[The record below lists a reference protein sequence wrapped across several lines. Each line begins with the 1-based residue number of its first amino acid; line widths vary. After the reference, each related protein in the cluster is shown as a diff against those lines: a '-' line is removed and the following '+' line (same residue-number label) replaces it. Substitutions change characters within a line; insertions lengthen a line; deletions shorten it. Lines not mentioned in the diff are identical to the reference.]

1 MVSGMKVNPSQVVF
15 WLLVR
20 VKMKCV
26 CDLHKEVEKFPPIP
40 FHVGDTATD
49 ARAEMG
55 WERTVVREEAVS

>member
-1 MVSGMKVNPSQVVF
+1 MVSGMKADSSQVVF

-26 CDLHKEVEKFPPIP
+26 CSLDKEVEKFPPIL
-40 FHVGDTATD
+40 FHVGDTVTD

-55 WERTVVREEAVS
+55 WERTVQSLGRKR